1 MDYLDFYGLEQEPF
15 SSAPVSKFYYNSAQ
29 HQRALVRLM
38 YAVDTMKGLAVLI
51 GELGTGKTTLAR
63 RMLDNLPEEEYESAL
78 LVIIHSGITADW
90 LLSRIARQLGVEDP
104 APEKLKLL
112 NQLYSRLVELHEQG
126 KKAVVL
132 IDEAQMLHTREI
144 MEEFR
149 GLLNLEVPESKLI
162 NFVFFGLPEFEEYL
176 HLDEPLAQRVALKCK
191 LESFNLESTDGYI
204 THRLR
209 LAGAKAQLFHSEA
222 AKLIHHYSR
231 GIPRLINTI
240 CDNSLF
246 EGYLLKKK
254 FVEPDLVQAVAMDL
268 GLAAMPKT
276 ARRPQRGGPAD
287 VLRGPGAGRVQDPRQ
302 PPPGRRPVKA
312 QPAYEQEYEDDEFPE
327 GVSIEPAE
335 DSDTEVDMG
344 LAARRQP
351 SIGRGYDMEPEPVT
365 EAEAYEVPA
374 IPPVPTEPPPEFEP
388 APSAG
393 ARTRANPDDIDAMF
407 NGLTDKPEP
416 KKQGREDDAI
426 DEMLDDLEDK

>member
-15 SSAPVSKFYYNSAQ
+15 STAPVSKFYYNSAQ

-63 RMLDNLPEEEYESAL
+63 RMLDSLPEEEYESAL

-149 GLLNLEVPESKLI
+149 GLLNLEMPESKLI
-162 NFVFFGLPEFEEYL
+162 TFVFFGLPEFEEYL

-191 LESFNLESTDGYI
+191 LDCFNYESTDGYI

-209 LAGAKAQLFHSEA
+209 LAGAKSQLFAPEA
-222 AKLIHHYSR
+222 SKLIHRYSR

-254 FVEPDLVQAVAMDL
+254 MVEPDLVQAVAMDL
-268 GLAAMPKT
+268 GLAPMPKSN
-276 ARRPQRGGPAD
+276 RRSQRGAPAE
-287 VLRGPGAGRVQDPRQ
+287 VIRG
-302 PPPGRRPVKA
+302 PGRRPPSKA
-312 QPAYEQEYEDDEFPE
+312 RAYEQEDDDSGLPD
-327 GVSIEPAE
+327 GVSVEAVDDSTAE
-335 DSDTEVDMG
+335 LDMNVGRPVAG
-344 LAARRQP
+344 L
-351 SIGRGYDMEPEPVT
+351 GRHAMEPEPVPGPGD
-365 EAEAYEVPA
+365 AYDDNG
-374 IPPVPTEPPPEFEP
+374 IPPVPSEPPPEFEP
-388 APSAG
+388 APHPG
-393 ARTRANPDDIDAMF
+393 ARTNANAEDIDAMF
-407 NGLTDKPEP
+407 NGLESKP
-416 KKQGREDDAI
+416 KQGREDDAI
-426 DEMLDDLEDK
+426 DDMLDDLEKK